1 MPGIRGFWGKSA
13 LHSKTAQAGAQG
25 DTALYSLVKGPPS
38 ITKD

>member
-1 MPGIRGFWGKSA
+1 MPEIRGFWGKSA

-25 DTALYSLVKGPPS
+25 EPALYSLVKRPLF